1 MLEKVTLPSY
11 TKGEE
16 IMNSI
21 SHAAGILFSIF
32 AMIFFIMNSDTKSS
46 MWGSVVYS
54 LSSIV
59 LYFSSTIYHSVRKV
73 KIKKIFRLIDHTA
86 IFIMITGIVLGLN
99 IITIFPVNKPL
110 SVAGTVVSLV
120 ITIVGIVLTFVDQEK
135 YKNVQIILYVAISCI
150 AIFGAKTLYD
160 THEAAVPIII
170 LMTAGGLVY
179 GTGMVFYIISKKTDK
194 KYIHGIFHLF
204 VLAGSAIQFFAI
216 LKAI

>member
-1 MLEKVTLPSY
+1 
-11 TKGEE
+11 
-16 IMNSI
+16 
-21 SHAAGILFSIF
+21 
-32 AMIFFIMNSDTKSS
+32 MNSDTKSS

-160 THEAAVPIII
+160 THEAAVPIIV